1 MGDLNSSWCG
11 FYRELVSLFL
21 LLGGGERLGGK
32 KKWEKNIESENDP
45 LPGTEITTE
54 IKCNLVAEFVGMPL
68 LFCPIFHCHNT
79 LCFGLTCLLTVDLKI
94 SSSHNEY

>member
-1 MGDLNSSWCG
+1 MKDS
-11 FYRELVSLFL
+11 
-21 LLGGGERLGGK
+21 GEK

-94 SSSHNEY
+94 SSSHNEYWCSIQGIPGNEHKDLLFT